1 MRWLL
6 VLTLLLLPVMPAGAV
21 LPDEVLDNPVLEARA
36 RDISKELRCLVCQN
50 QSIDESDASLARDLR
65 LLVRERLTNGDSDR
79 QVVDYIVARYGE
91 FVLLRPFFGWHT
103 IILWLTAPTVLLIA
117 IGALVLSLRWR
128 RAAATA
134 LAVATGSDAKGNG
147 VAMTPQEKAALDT
160 LKQEPDK
167 SR

>member
-6 VLTLLLLPVMPAGAV
+6 VLALLLLPVMPAGAV
-21 LPDEVLDNPVLEARA
+21 LPDEILDDPVLEARA

-91 FVLLRPFFGWHT
+91 FVLLKPFFGWHT
-103 IILWLTAPTVLLIA
+103 IILWLTAPTALLIA

-128 RAAATA
+128 RAAAKA
-134 LAVATGSDAKGNG
+134 HDLATGSGAKGSDG
-147 VAMTPQEKAALDT
+147 TMTPQEKAALDT
-160 LKQEPDK
+160 LRQQPGKTG
-167 SR
+167 